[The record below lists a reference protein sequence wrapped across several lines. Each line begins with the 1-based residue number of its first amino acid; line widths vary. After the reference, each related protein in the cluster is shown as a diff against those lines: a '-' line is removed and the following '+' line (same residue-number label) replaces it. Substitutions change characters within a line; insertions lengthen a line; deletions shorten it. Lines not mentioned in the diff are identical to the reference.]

1 MELTNSNDIRILLQ
15 RHGFH
20 FSRALGQN
28 FLISSWVPQQI
39 AESSL
44 ADTGTGVLEIGPG
57 IGGLTEQLSL
67 RAGKVIA
74 LEVDRRLQPILK
86 ETLSS
91 CQNVKLLYTDAMK
104 TDLRRLV
111 AEEFTGLRKVA
122 CANLPYQITSP
133 ILLKLLD
140 VKELDVITVMIQ
152 REVAQRICASP
163 GSADYGALSLRV
175 QWEME
180 TDFLF
185 SVPPSC
191 FIPQPGVTSS
201 VIRLIRRK
209 NLPVSVRD
217 EAAMFRLIRAAF
229 GQRRKTLVNA
239 VSSQLPG
246 LDREKLEMALRS
258 CGLDTRVRGESL
270 SVAQFAKLS
279 DELFI

>member
-1 MELTNSNDIRILLQ
+1 M
-15 RHGFH
+15 
-20 FSRALGQN
+20 
-28 FLISSWVPQQI
+28 
-39 AESSL
+39 
-44 ADTGTGVLEIGPG
+44 ADYETGVLEIGPG
-57 IGGLTEQLSL
+57 IGCLTEQLSL
-67 RAGKVIA
+67 RAGKVVA
-74 LEVDRRLQPILK
+74 LEVDRRLQPLLK

-91 CQNVKLLYTDAMK
+91 HSNVKLVFADAMK
-104 TDLRRLV
+104 IDIRKMISD
-111 AEEFTGLRKVA
+111 EFQGLRPIA
-122 CANLPYQITSP
+122 CANLPYQITTP
-133 ILLKLLD
+133 ILLKLLA
-140 VKELDVITVMIQ
+140 VKELNVITVMIQ

-163 GSADYGALSLRV
+163 GSADYGAISLRV